1 MDLRLSLMFGLYNIY
16 CCRCVTGNLAEFVLS
31 PVFSN
36 RGTVFG
42 CHIETKST
50 YKIYD
55 IDYTVL
61 YNGKPINNK
70 VLKAQKIFRGVHPE
84 KAIDEYV
91 NFLFV
96 YFLPKIPKH
105 LP

>member
-1 MDLRLSLMFGLYNIY
+1 M
-16 CCRCVTGNLAEFVLS
+16 
-31 PVFSN
+31 
-36 RGTVFG
+36 FG

-91 NFLFV
+91 KFL
-96 YFLPKIPKH
+96 LSSLCQTNPKTFHDEVFTNLFKCSPMF
-105 LP
+105 

>member
-1 MDLRLSLMFGLYNIY
+1 MDIITFY
-16 CCRCVTGNLAEFVLS
+16 RCVTGNLAEFVLS
-31 PVFSN
+31 PKFSN

-42 CHIETKST
+42 CHIEAKST

-61 YNGKPINNK
+61 YNGKPVNSR
-70 VLKAQKIFRGVHPE
+70 VLKAQKIFTGTHPD

-91 NFLFV
+91 
-96 YFLPKIPKH
+96 
-105 LP
+105 

>member
-1 MDLRLSLMFGLYNIY
+1 M
-16 CCRCVTGNLAEFVLS
+16 
-31 PVFSN
+31 
-36 RGTVFG
+36 FG
-42 CHIETKST
+42 CHIETKNT

-91 NFLFV
+91 IFLFV
-96 YFLPKIPKH
+96 
-105 LP
+105 